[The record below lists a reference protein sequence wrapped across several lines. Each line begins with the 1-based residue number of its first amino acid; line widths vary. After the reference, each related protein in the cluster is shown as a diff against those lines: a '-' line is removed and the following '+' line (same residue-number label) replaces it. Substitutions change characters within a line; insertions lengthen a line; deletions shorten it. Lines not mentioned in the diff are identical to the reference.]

1 MSNIFSKYLYAKPEV
16 YVLQKIIL
24 HRQIHFFQKG
34 DLLHRKVSKLTTL
47 QFSLR
52 NNLVHFFG
60 FLAEL
65 RSHKNEMKN

>member
-1 MSNIFSKYLYAKPEV
+1 MPFFSKYLYAKPEV

-47 QFSLR
+47 QFSSR

-60 FLAEL
+60 FFAA
-65 RSHKNEMKN
+65 